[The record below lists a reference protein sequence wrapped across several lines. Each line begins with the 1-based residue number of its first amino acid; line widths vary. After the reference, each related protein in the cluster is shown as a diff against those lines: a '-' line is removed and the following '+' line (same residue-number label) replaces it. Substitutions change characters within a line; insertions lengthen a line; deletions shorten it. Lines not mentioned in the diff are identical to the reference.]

1 MLADHVHDTCFKYLT
16 IVGGQG
22 TVVDG
27 LGYFKQTEGEW
38 VVVEKSWMWPNQ
50 TAERMT
56 FKVVKFA

>member
-38 VVVEKSWMWPNQ
+38 VVVEKSWMWPTQ
-50 TAERMT
+50 TADRIDI
-56 FKVVKFA
+56 